1 MRVSERKEL
10 IELAQNSKTTR
21 WWHTIYQT
29 LDSQVVHVDLSNNFE
44 NESIAYDTLDKQERK
59 RAQAFHSETNRRQF
73 VLCRAA
79 LRANLCLQHSL
90 DNSKLQVFAE
100 RNEKPVAVIA
110 GKTLMI
116 EFNVSHTEDHGLLA
130 FARQGRI
137 GVDVENRESR
147 PVIDEILFSVFSPK
161 EQRLLRQTPEP
172 ARRQIF
178 FRLWTYKEALIKAT
192 GEGFRRDTSAFS
204 IPDSL
209 LGHARAASM
218 SLHDIPGVVWK
229 IVNLETDQ
237 FAAAI
242 AQELVAS

>member
-1 MRVSERKEL
+1 MRISERKEL
-10 IELAQNSKTTR
+10 IELVQNSKTTC
-21 WWHTIYQT
+21 WWRRVYQT
-29 LDSQVVHVDLSNNFE
+29 HDIQVVHVDLSNNFE
-44 NESIAYDTLDKQERK
+44 NESAAYDTLDEQERK

-79 LRANLCLQHSL
+79 LRTNLCLQHGL
-90 DNSKLQVFAE
+90 DNAKLQVFAE
-100 RNEKPVAVIA
+100 WNEKPVAVIA
-110 GKTLMI
+110 GNTLMI

-147 PVIDEILFSVFSPK
+147 PIIDEILYSVFSPK

-172 ARRQIF
+172 VRRQIF

-204 IPDSL
+204 IPESL
-209 LGHARAASM
+209 LGQNRSEQM
-218 SLHDIPGVVWK
+218 QLDDMPEVVWK

-242 AQELVAS
+242 AHELVKS

>member
-1 MRVSERKEL
+1 MSISERKGF
-10 IELAQNSKTTR
+10 IELAQNSNITC
-21 WWHTIYQT
+21 WWHRVYQT
-29 LDSQVVHVDLSNNFE
+29 DDSQVVHVDLSRNFE
-44 NESIAYDTLDKQERK
+44 NESTAYYTLNNQERK
-59 RAQAFHSETNRRQF
+59 RAQAFYSESSRRQF

-79 LRANLCLQHSL
+79 LRANLCIQHGL
-90 DNSKLQVFAE
+90 DNSDLQVFAE
-100 RNEKPVAVIA
+100 PNEKPVAKIA

-147 PVIDEILFSVFSPK
+147 PIIDEILYSVFSPK
-161 EQRLLRQTPEP
+161 EQKLLRTAPEP

-204 IPDSL
+204 IPESL
-209 LGHARAASM
+209 LGQNRSAQM
-218 SLHDIPGVVWK
+218 QLGDMLEVVWK
-229 IVNLETDQ
+229 IVNLETNQ
-237 FAAAI
+237 YAAAI
-242 AQELVAS
+242 AHELVES

>member
-1 MRVSERKEL
+1 MRISERKEL
-10 IELAQNSKTTR
+10 IEPAQNSNTTC

-29 LDSQVVHVDLSNNFE
+29 HDRQVVHVDLSKNIE
-44 NESIAYDTLDKQERK
+44 NESTAFYKLDAQERT
-59 RAQAFHSETNRRQF
+59 RAQAFHSQTNRRQF

-79 LRANLCLQHSL
+79 LRANLCIQLGL

-100 RNEKPVAVIA
+100 RNEKPVAIVA
-110 GKTLMI
+110 GKTLTI

-147 PVIDEILFSVFSPK
+147 PVINEILYSVFSPE
-161 EQRLLRQTPEP
+161 EQSLLRKTHEP
-172 ARRQIF
+172 AKRQTF
-178 FRLWTYKEALIKAT
+178 FRLWTFKEALIKAT
-192 GEGFRRDTSAFS
+192 GEGFRRDTSEFS

-209 LGHARAASM
+209 LGQAQSASM
-218 SLHDIPGVVWK
+218 KLSDMPDIVWK

-237 FAAAI
+237 FAAA
-242 AQELVAS
+242 VAHEFVES